1 MGKWKRFFPLMLA
14 LMVLAMAGCSAKT
27 AVETELGT
35 FTYIRSKTTNQ
46 YDTLSASEGETLLIL
61 AFSAGEFDETQF
73 KAHFAPEDTAK
84 AAQVRVDG
92 KAYPCIAVGYQ
103 GNPDSSSVEY
113 ALIFRVDAGT
123 NAEKANLELKAPG
136 KDWINLK

>member
-1 MGKWKRFFPLMLA
+1 M
-14 LMVLAMAGCSAKT
+14 
-27 AVETELGT
+27 ETELGT

>member
-46 YDTLSASEGETLLIL
+46 YDTL
-61 AFSAGEFDETQF
+61 F